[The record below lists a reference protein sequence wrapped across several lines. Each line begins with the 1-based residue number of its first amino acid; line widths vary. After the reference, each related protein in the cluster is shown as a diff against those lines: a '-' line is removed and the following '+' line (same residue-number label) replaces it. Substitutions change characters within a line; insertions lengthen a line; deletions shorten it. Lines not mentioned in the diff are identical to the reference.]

1 MKLEQIKEILGAEV
15 IAGQGDLN
23 EEVDYGYGCD
33 LMSDVLAYVQ
43 SNVVLL
49 TGLVHPQ
56 VIRTAEMLDIKA
68 IVIVRGKEPGQELIE
83 MADRRDIVIMTTR
96 HSLFTASGLLYA
108 GGLKGEEIAHNELTL

>member
-1 MKLEQIKEILGAEV
+1 MKITDIKKILDATY
-15 IAGQGDLN
+15 IAGAGSMD
-23 EEVDYGYGCD
+23 EEIDYGYGCD

-43 SNVVLL
+43 NNVVLL

-68 IVIVRGKEPGQELIE
+68 IVVVRGKEPGKDLIE
-83 MADRRDIVIMTTR
+83 MANRRDLVILSTT

-108 GGLKGEEIAHNELTL
+108 GGLKGEEIAHDGLTV